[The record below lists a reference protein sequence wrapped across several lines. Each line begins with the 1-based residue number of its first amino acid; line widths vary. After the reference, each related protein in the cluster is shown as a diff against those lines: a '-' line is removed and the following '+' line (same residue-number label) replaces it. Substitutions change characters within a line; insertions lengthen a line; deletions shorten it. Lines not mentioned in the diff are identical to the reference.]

1 MFPNNEPS
9 SQPIVAEFFTPMRND
24 PLIDFEF
31 GGTALQNA
39 SEGLSQTLWKCSYED
54 GSIKLSH
61 DGQVQSVLNVENVTA
76 LSLGFDLSM
85 RPIIAYLA
93 NEHCYLWWHD
103 TSVSKQIITDLG
115 NEITFPQLSLDE
127 RRLVQSSN
135 ADVILTY
142 IRNNKMYMRLQRE
155 RFQTEYKITS
165 AKRLIQ
171 IGSMKNSRFGF
182 AYYNWY

>member
-1 MFPNNEPS
+1 MFPDNVLS
-9 SQPIVAEFFTPMRND
+9 SQSVVAEFFTPIRND

-31 GGTALQNA
+31 GGTALQNSSA
-39 SEGLSQTLWKCSYED
+39 GLSVELWKCFYEN

-61 DGQVQSVLNVENVTA
+61 DDQVQSVLNVENVTA

-93 NEHCYLWWHD
+93 NDHCYLWFYD
-103 TSVSKQIITDLG
+103 TAVSKQITVDLG
-115 NEITFPQLSLDE
+115 DGITFPQVSLDE

-142 IRNNKMYMRLQRE
+142 IRNSKMYMRLQRE
-155 RFQTEYKITS
+155 RFQTEHKITR
-165 AKRLIQ
+165 AKQLIQ

-182 AYYNWY
+182 AYYDWD

>member
-1 MFPNNEPS
+1 MLPS
-9 SQPIVAEFFTPMRND
+9 NTLSSTSVPSDFITPLRND
-24 PLIDFEF
+24 SLIDYEW
-31 GGTALQNA
+31 GGVDIHNS
-39 SEGLSQTLWKCSYED
+39 SEGLSKVLWKCFYEN
-54 GSIKLSH
+54 GSIKLGH
-61 DGQVQSVLNVENVTA
+61 DDQVQTVLNVENVTA

-85 RPIIAYLA
+85 RPIIAYLTD
-93 NEHCYLWWHD
+93 EYCYLWWYD
-103 TSVSKQIITDLG
+103 TSISKQVTTNLG
-115 NEITFPQLSLDE
+115 NSIAFPQLSLDE
-127 RRLVQSSN
+127 RRSVQSSN

-142 IRNNKMYMRLQRE
+142 IRNGKMYMRIQRE

>member
-1 MFPNNEPS
+1 MLPNNALS
-9 SQPIVAEFFTPMRND
+9 SQPITTEFFTPMRND

-39 SEGLSQTLWKCSYED
+39 SEGLSQTLWKCFYEN

-61 DGQVQSVLNVENVTA
+61 DQQEQTVLNVDNVAA

-85 RPIIAYLA
+85 RPVIAYLA
-93 NEHCYLWWHD
+93 NSHCYLWFYD
-103 TSVSKQIITDLG
+103 TAVSKQITADLG
-115 NEITFPQLSLDE
+115 NGITFPQLSLDE

-135 ADVILTY
+135 SDVILTY

-155 RFQTEYKITS
+155 RFQTEYEITR

-182 AYYNWY
+182 AYYDWD

>member
-1 MFPNNEPS
+1 MLPNNALS
-9 SQPIVAEFFTPMRND
+9 SQPIVAEFFTQWRDD

-31 GGTALQNA
+31 GGTALQNSSA
-39 SEGLSQTLWKCSYED
+39 GLSVELWKCFYED

-61 DGQVQSVLNVENVTA
+61 DDQVQNVLNVENVTA

-93 NEHCYLWWHD
+93 NEHCYLWWYD

-127 RRLVQSSN
+127 RRSVQSSN

-142 IRNNKMYMRLQRE
+142 IRSSKMYMRIQRE
-155 RFQTEYKITS
+155 RFQTEYEITR

-171 IGSMKNSRFGF
+171 KEKKKNSRFGF
-182 AYYNWY
+182 AYYNWD

>member
-1 MFPNNEPS
+1 MFPNNALS
-9 SQPIVAEFFTPMRND
+9 SQPVVAEFFTQWRDD
-24 PLIDFEF
+24 PLVDFEF
-31 GGTALQNA
+31 GGTALQNSSA
-39 SEGLSQTLWKCSYED
+39 GLSKTLWKCFYEN

-61 DGQVQSVLNVENVTA
+61 DEQEQTALNVENVTA

-85 RPIIAYLA
+85 RPVITYLA
-93 NEHCYLWWHD
+93 NNHCYLWFYD
-103 TSVSKQIITDLG
+103 TAVSKQITTDLG
-115 NEITFPQLSLDE
+115 SEITFPQLSLDE
-127 RRLVQSSN
+127 RRSVQSSN

-155 RFQTEYKITS
+155 RFQAEHEITR

-182 AYYNWY
+182 AYYNWD